1 MIAGTVL
8 PLRPADAAGWLFD
21 PGVSRAIVAD
31 MSLSTMPPPPV
42 ETSAADL
49 PPPVARFRELALRQ
63 GPRFV
68 ETVAIEC
75 RATMRRPRLPRI
87 PLRIRMFHRVGR
99 AFVHDIRV
107 GVGPLSIRLG
117 LDAYV
122 DGRGLMKIGPSVN
135 AGVAFDQGALIAL
148 WGEALGFP
156 SAWEGRQD
164 VRWDAIDEQ
173 TAMLV
178 VEGPEGDIAITVG
191 FDPAT
196 GFPAFCEADRYKATG
211 PKVRWRGTS
220 SDWRR
225 FAGGVLSPSRYSA
238 AWADEPYPWLEI
250 RIDSV
255 RVNVPVDARLNEGRA
270 VLDRAA
276 RS

>member
-1 MIAGTVL
+1 
-8 PLRPADAAGWLFD
+8 
-21 PGVSRAIVAD
+21 
-31 MSLSTMPPPPV
+31 MSLSTFPPV
-42 ETSAADL
+42 VTESTARAL
-49 PPPVARFRELALRQ
+49 PAPVARFRELALRE

-75 RATMRRPRLPRI
+75 RATMRRPRMPRI
-87 PLRIRMFHRVGR
+87 PLRIRMFHRVGQ
-99 AFVHDIRV
+99 AFVHDIRM
-107 GVGPLSIRLG
+107 GVGPFSFRMG

-156 SAWEGRQD
+156 SAWEGRDD
-164 VRWDAIDEQ
+164 VRWEPVDAD
-173 TAMLV
+173 TALLIV
-178 VEGPEGDIAITVG
+178 AGPEGDIPITVG

-196 GFPAFCEADRYKATG
+196 GVPAFCEADRYKSNG

-225 FAGGVLSPSRYSA
+225 FPGGVLSPGRYSA

-250 RIDSV
+250 QIDSV
-255 RVNVPVDARLNEGRA
+255 RVNVPVDAKLDEGRA
-270 VLDRAA
+270 ILDRAA